1 MDTRTVLIISLVSI
15 FVIIVGLF
23 ILFRSR
29 EKGHFDRSVDATIS
43 QIKVEASTMSSW
55 WVIIAQWSD
64 SQSGQTFTFRSP
76 RLKHPPK
83 QQVGERITVEFDANR
98 PKRYHMD
105 LDVM

>member
-1 MDTRTVLIISLVSI
+1 MDTRTMLTILLAST

-29 EKGHFDRSVDATIS
+29 ERPHFDRAVDATIS
-43 QIKVEASTMSSW
+43 QIKVEASIMSSW
-55 WVIIAQWSD
+55 WVIIAQWTD
-64 SQSGQTFTFRSP
+64 PRSGQTFTFRSP

-83 QQVGERITVEFDANR
+83 QHVGERVTVEFDTNR

-105 LDVM
+105 LDIV